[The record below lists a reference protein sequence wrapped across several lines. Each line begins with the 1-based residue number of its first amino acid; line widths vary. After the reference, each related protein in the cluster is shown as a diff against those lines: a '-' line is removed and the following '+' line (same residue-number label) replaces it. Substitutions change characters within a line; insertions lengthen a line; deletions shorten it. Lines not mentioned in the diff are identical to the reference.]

1 MQTQLKVKM
10 NKMNPTLDRNV
21 VGLND
26 GDMDG
31 DMDGLVYGL
40 VYGLVDGLEMGL
52 AEWISLGDSVSV
64 ADGVRLGVWLRVG
77 QLS

>member
-31 DMDGLVYGL
+31 LVDGDMDGSRL
-40 VYGLVDGLEMGL
+40 GL

-64 ADGVRLGVWLRVG
+64 IDGVRLGVWLTLKDGLWLIDG